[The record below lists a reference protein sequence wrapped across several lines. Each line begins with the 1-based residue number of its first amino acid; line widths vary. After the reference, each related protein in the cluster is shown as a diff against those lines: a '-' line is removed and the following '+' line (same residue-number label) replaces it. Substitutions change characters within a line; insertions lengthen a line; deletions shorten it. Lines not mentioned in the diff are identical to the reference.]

1 MKKFEMKEIL
11 ETVLLEFDQSS
22 FLIELVRHTND
33 RKYIEINQTIYENK
47 ADDNLIKINPS
58 VLNELIEVLLNYKDK
73 ISDER
78 TRDSNRT
85 WDEKKRKIQRLYLK
99 GIPIKDLVLL
109 FGYSKNFIETILQ
122 NSGIEIVSNRLPKT
136 SRRRKK
142 I

>member
-11 ETVLLEFDQSS
+11 ETVQLEFDQSS

-58 VLNELIEVLLNYKDK
+58 VLGELIEVLLNYKDK

-85 WDEKKRKIQRLYLK
+85 WDEKKRKIQRRYLK
-99 GIPIKDLVLL
+99 GIPIKDLVLQ
-109 FGYSKNFIETILQ
+109 FEYSKSFIETILR

-136 SRRRKK
+136 TRRRKK
-142 I
+142 S

>member
-1 MKKFEMKEIL
+1 MKEIL
-11 ETVLLEFDQSS
+11 ETVQLEFDQSS

-58 VLNELIEVLLNYKDK
+58 VLGELIEVLLNYKDK

-78 TRDSNRT
+78 TKDSNRT
-85 WDEKKRKIQRLYLK
+85 WDEKKRKIQRRYLK
-99 GIPIKDLVLL
+99 GIPIKDLVLQ
-109 FGYSKNFIETILQ
+109 FGYSKNFIETILR
-122 NSGIEIVSNRLPKT
+122 NSGIEIVSIRLPKT

-142 I
+142 S

>member
-1 MKKFEMKEIL
+1 MKEIL
-11 ETVLLEFDQSS
+11 ETVQLEFDQSS

-58 VLNELIEVLLNYKDK
+58 VLGELIEVLLNYKDK

-78 TRDSNRT
+78 TKDSNRT
-85 WDEKKRKIQRLYLK
+85 WDEKKRKIQRRYLK
-99 GIPIKDLVLL
+99 GIPIKDLVLQ
-109 FGYSKNFIETILQ
+109 FGYSKNFIETILR

-142 I
+142 S

>member
-1 MKKFEMKEIL
+1 MKEIL
-11 ETVLLEFDQSS
+11 ETVQLEFDQSS

-58 VLNELIEVLLNYKDK
+58 VLSELIEVLLNYKDK

-78 TRDSNRT
+78 TKDSNRT
-85 WDEKKRKIQRLYLK
+85 WDEKKRKIQRRYLK
-99 GIPIKDLVLL
+99 GIPIKDLVLQ
-109 FGYSKNFIETILQ
+109 FGYSKNFIETILR
-122 NSGIEIVSNRLPKT
+122 NSGIEIVSIRLPKT

-142 I
+142 S

>member
-1 MKKFEMKEIL
+1 MKEIL

-58 VLNELIEVLLNYKDK
+58 VLSELIEVLLNYKDK

-99 GIPIKDLVLL
+99 GIPIKGLVLQ
-109 FGYSKNFIETILQ
+109 FGYSKNFIETILR

-142 I
+142 S

>member
-58 VLNELIEVLLNYKDK
+58 VLSELIEVLLNYKDK

-122 NSGIEIVSNRLPKT
+122 NSRIEIVSNRLPKT

>member
-11 ETVLLEFDQSS
+11 ETVQLEFDQSS

-58 VLNELIEVLLNYKDK
+58 VLGELIEVLLNYKDK

-78 TRDSNRT
+78 TKDSNRT
-85 WDEKKRKIQRLYLK
+85 WDEKKRKIQRRYLK
-99 GIPIKDLVLL
+99 GIPIKDLVLQ
-109 FGYSKNFIETILQ
+109 FGYSKNFIETILR

-136 SRRRKK
+136 SKRRKK

>member
-1 MKKFEMKEIL
+1 MKEIL

-58 VLNELIEVLLNYKDK
+58 VLSELIEVLLNYKDK

-85 WDEKKRKIQRLYLK
+85 WDEKKRKIQRRYLK
-99 GIPIKDLVLL
+99 GIPIKDLVLQ
-109 FGYSKNFIETILQ
+109 FEYSKSFIETILR
-122 NSGIEIVSNRLPKT
+122 NSGIEIVSNRLPKAT
-136 SRRRKK
+136 RRRKK
-142 I
+142 S